1 MSEPRSRGFPGE
13 RGKCALIINRKKIG
27 PKGSGGE
34 KISRSRNMSKDI
46 QAVTGLLRQA
56 QAGDRAALDELLP
69 LVYRELRG
77 IAARQLAGERPG
89 HTLQAT
95 ALVNEAYL
103 RLVDQHS
110 VDWRNRAHFFSIA
123 AETMRR
129 VLVNHAISRRAE
141 KRGAGVTLLPLDEA
155 TSFSD
160 RREVDLIL
168 LDETLTRLA
177 TLDSVQARIVEMK
190 FFAGLSNEEVAEVL
204 SISESTVKREW
215 RSAKAWLAMQLI

>member
-1 MSEPRSRGFPGE
+1 MAEELRRG
-13 RGKCALIINRKKIG
+13 
-27 PKGSGGE
+27 
-34 KISRSRNMSKDI
+34 
-46 QAVTGLLRQA
+46 VTGLLKEA

-69 LVYRELRG
+69 LVYRELKS
-77 IAARQLAGERPG
+77 IASRQLAGERPG

-129 VLVNHAISRRAE
+129 VLVNHAVSRRSE
-141 KRGAGVTLLPLDEA
+141 KRGSGATLLALDA
-155 TSFSD
+155 AAGFPA
-160 RREVDLIL
+160 RREVDLVL
-168 LDETLTRLA
+168 LDEALTRLGE
-177 TLDSVQARIVEMK
+177 LDRGQARVVEMK

-204 SISESTVKREW
+204 GTSESTVKREW
-215 RSAKAWLAMQLI
+215 RSAKAWLAAQLA